1 MLKTLSFDPGN
12 AQVYKYG
19 GVGIKSIKKLIIMS
33 STTATAASA
42 NTFKGFWMTHHNLRR
57 HPFAAPGTPA
67 KTTESF
73 WGDFK
78 DFFAKQHRFGR
89 SPFAGMP
96 TSWM

>member
-1 MLKTLSFDPGN
+1 LSSDPGN

-67 KTTESF
+67 KTNAESF

-78 DFFAKQHRFGR
+78 GFFQMRQKFGR
-89 SPFAGMP
+89 HPFA
-96 TSWM
+96 TQV